1 MTDQRRLRVT
11 EVRSL
16 CPEIRQITLEPL
28 EGTALM
34 GFQPGSHLIL
44 HAGEHRNAYSLT
56 GDGIMPSRYTVSVLK
71 RNDDDGSAWLH
82 QHLAPGSEITAE
94 GPVSM
99 FAPVHN
105 QQHALLVAGGIGI
118 TPVLSHVSALA
129 SLQKSAE
136 VIYAYK
142 PHRGA
147 HVEDLRAICDSA
159 GFRLTEVS
167 SAGECQEVLR
177 RRMADQPVG
186 SHAYACGPVNMLES
200 FLAIGAQL
208 GWPEYRLHL
217 ERFEAPELDPGEE
230 FSLRVSGNPEKM
242 TVPAGVSILETLES
256 AGYTVPNMCRQG
268 VCGQCQISVRSA
280 DSLEHRDFVLTEE
293 EKAAGHS
300 LMACVSRGTD
310 VEVTL

>member
-71 RNDDDGSAWLH
+71 RNDDGGSAWLH

-118 TPVLSHVSALA
+118 TPVLSHASALA
-129 SLQKSAE
+129 ALQKSAE

-142 PHRGA
+142 PHRAA
-147 HVEDLRAICDSA
+147 HVDQLREICHSA
-159 GFRLTEVS
+159 GFRLTEVT
-167 SAGECQEVLR
+167 SAGNCRKALR
-177 RRMADQPVG
+177 DRMSDQPVG
-186 SHAYACGPVNMLES
+186 SHAYVCGPMSMLES
-200 FLAIGAQL
+200 FLEIGAAA

-230 FSLRVSGNPEKM
+230 FALRVSGSPEDLR
-242 TVPAGVSILETLES
+242 VPVGVSILETLES
-256 AGYTVPNMCRQG
+256 AGYSVPNMCRQG

-280 DSLEHRDFVLTEE
+280 GSLEHRDYVLTEE
-293 EKAAGHS
+293 EKAAGGS
-300 LMACVSRGTD
+300 LMVCVSRGTD
-310 VEVTL
+310 VEVAL

>member
-1 MTDQRRLRVT
+1 
-11 EVRSL
+11 
-16 CPEIRQITLEPL
+16 
-28 EGTALM
+28 
-34 GFQPGSHLIL
+34 
-44 HAGEHRNAYSLT
+44 
-56 GDGIMPSRYTVSVLK
+56 
-71 RNDDDGSAWLH
+71 
-82 QHLAPGSEITAE
+82 
-94 GPVSM
+94 M

-105 QQHALLVAGGIGI
+105 QRHALLVAGGIGI

-129 SLQKSAE
+129 ALQKSAE

-147 HVEDLRAICDSA
+147 HIEDLRAVCDSA

-167 SAGECQEVLR
+167 LARDCQEVLR

-186 SHAYACGPVNMLES
+186 SHAYACGPISMLES
-200 FLAIGAQL
+200 FLQIGAEA

-230 FSLRVSGNPEKM
+230 FSLRVSGNSEQL

-268 VCGQCQISVRSA
+268 VCGQCEISVRSA
-280 DSLEHRDFVLTEE
+280 GRLEHRDFVLTQE
-293 EKAAGHS
+293 EKAAGSS